1 MNKKSLLCCA
11 GLALVVFS
19 GMAQAQCEG
28 LRVIVRN
35 SVYPI
40 IGLDAFCS
48 DFNKVKADLADMRS
62 ELSIARQE
70 NAQLRTRLMATPDHV
85 DDKNLAHRQLSR
97 QPTPMMKAAGAGESF
112 ETQLRQAAAI
122 APMAS
127 FQIPVV

>member
-35 SVYPI
+35 SVYPV
-40 IGLDAFCS
+40 IGLDTFCS
-48 DFNKVKADLADMRS
+48 DFNKMKADLADMRS

-85 DDKNLAHRQLSR
+85 DDKNLAHTN
-97 QPTPMMKAAGAGESF
+97 P
-112 ETQLRQAAAI
+112 
-122 APMAS
+122 AS
-127 FQIPVV
+127 GKPEEKSLYR